1 MSAIKIP
8 GFSQFPH
15 IRIALTEYDADEF
28 SRIITN
34 SHSHSHSHLR
44 TSDNYALITFTIKE
58 NSISDNIKYIVVVKR
73 ETVNNYIHYTCY
85 ANDPVNIESLDN
97 NCHYGILNHVIN
109 SLKEQQSLLEAFIK
123 FITAGT
129 ILNDIN

>member
-8 GFSQFPH
+8 EFSQFPH
-15 IRIALTEYDADEF
+15 IGIALKEYDAGEF
-28 SRIITN
+28 GKTITT
-34 SHSHSHSHLR
+34 SQLR

-58 NSISDNIKYIVVVKR
+58 NSFSNNIKYIVVVKR
-73 ETVNNYIHYTCY
+73 EKVNNIIHYTCY

-109 SLKEQQSLLEAFIK
+109 SLKEQQSLLRAFIK

-129 ILNDIN
+129 ILNDMN